1 MSLTVKS
8 ALKCASAFMVAL
20 AATTALNTP
29 AAASDPIYR
38 VDLNKT
44 QILRLPASA
53 GSVIVGNPSI
63 ADVTIHSPTMI
74 FVVGR
79 GYGETNL
86 VILDRNGSTMVDADI
101 QVTSITSTNG
111 IRLFNGGDRRS
122 YSCSPYCQPSPVLGD
137 NAEFIGANAGQVPQD
152 TGVSAI
158 FETPPSTAGNP
169 FDAAQVGLNGDG

>member
-1 MSLTVKS
+1 MKSTLRGMMAGALGLSATLCVSLT
-8 ALKCASAFMVAL
+8 
-20 AATTALNTP
+20 AT
-29 AAASDPIYR
+29 ASDPIYR

-86 VILDRNGSTMVDADI
+86 VILDRNGGTMVDADI
-101 QVTSITSTNG
+101 QVTAITPTNG
-111 IRLFNGGDRRS
+111 VRLFNASERRS

-137 NAEFIGANAGQVPQD
+137 NADFIGANAGQQPQ
-152 TGVSAI
+152 TTSVGAI
-158 FETPPSTAGNP
+158 FESPVATGASP
-169 FDAAQVGLNGDG
+169 FDPATSSLSDDG